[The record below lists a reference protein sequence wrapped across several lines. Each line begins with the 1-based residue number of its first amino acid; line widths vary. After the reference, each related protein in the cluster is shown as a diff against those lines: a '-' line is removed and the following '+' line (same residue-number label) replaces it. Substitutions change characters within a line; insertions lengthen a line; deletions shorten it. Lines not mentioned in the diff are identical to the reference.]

1 MNTQSRT
8 EAHKVFADL
17 YRKSRPPEHQ
27 QLVDDA
33 IKKSNDV
40 FIRIDLIQKVDE
52 DYNKKLKENTL
63 EIKKENRDRSQNR
76 VARSRQ
82 EERTVSGELS
92 SSKNKS
98 KKKKEVQQV
107 ATPGGGF
114 LSTLFGL
121 NNNIT
126 KFAKETGTIE
136 LGLFGRNPTISS
148 NVEKIFKYL
157 KEDQIIATIQALK
170 LCEQQGWRIWNPL
183 IYNVVNNFNRFFNAF
198 ISLDSLFLDRISPEV
213 FLDRSLKMQMYYVR
227 LLSRNDSRDIILE
240 NVPEMVKQDEK
251 LSTKLPL
258 ILSGLSYGLSLE
270 TVRPKMS
277 EAISAF
283 YIVVHKKMMGW
294 DDVTK
299 ILSVPPINTSKYQAS
314 QEISKEV
321 ELTISRISD
330 EITTKL
336 QKREEIVA
344 LRTRYFKIDDKGKIS
359 FDFLNQVIED
369 YFTHHYPENM
379 NTEGIK
385 SQYKTMPHRLLYLLL
400 RDFQSVFVSLLEGYV
415 KVGDKNNQT
424 DVTLV
429 QPGLFK
435 SEIETI
441 NTIIRTID
449 AFNRKYPSF
458 QYSFPQFSKDFQQGA
473 TDQIA
478 NNIIS
483 VLTEASEFFGE
494 FAGKINII
502 VENHLLAKQYEAA
515 GQLNDK
521 IYSTKEKVIEDIKIL
536 HRFLPHYDSRMVTR
550 DRINGM
556 MLIDIFINMAKLL
569 YNYALIF
576 KDKTTTHR
584 LTQNKKI
591 EDDLAKLNI
600 EFERLTGKPY
610 DVSKLELKTETDTE
624 INDDFGNE

>member
-27 QLVDDA
+27 QLIDDA

-40 FIRIDLIQKVDE
+40 FIRIDLIQKIDE
-52 DYNKKLKENTL
+52 DYGKKLKAENQEPKK
-63 EIKKENRDRSQNR
+63 EIKNRP
-76 VARSRQ
+76 AKSRQ
-82 EERTVSGELS
+82 EDRTISGETAA
-92 SSKNKS
+92 KREVR
-98 KKKKEVQQV
+98 KKKETQQ
-107 ATPGGGF
+107 AAPSPGGGF
-114 LSTLFGL
+114 LSNLFGL

-126 KFAKETGTIE
+126 KFAKDSGAID
-136 LGLFGRNPTISS
+136 LGLFGRNPTISN
-148 NVEKIFKYL
+148 NVEKVFKYL
-157 KEDQIIATIQALK
+157 KEDQILATIQALR

-183 IYNVVNNFNRFFNAF
+183 IYNVINNFNRFFNAF

-227 LLSRNDSRDIILE
+227 LLSRNDCRDIILE

-258 ILSGLSYGLSLE
+258 ILSSLSYALSLE
-270 TVRPKMS
+270 SVRPKMS
-277 EAISAF
+277 DTIAAF
-283 YIVVHKKMMGW
+283 YIVVHKRMMSW
-294 DDVTK
+294 EDITK
-299 ILSVPPINTSKYQAS
+299 SLAVPPINTSKYQAS

-321 ELTISRISD
+321 ELTIARISD
-330 EITTKL
+330 EISTKL
-336 QKREEIVA
+336 QKREEVVG
-344 LRTRYFKIDDKGKIS
+344 LRTRYFKIDDNGKIS
-359 FDFLNQVIED
+359 FDFLNLVIED

-385 SQYKTMPHRLLYLLL
+385 SQYKTMPHKLLYLLL
-400 RDFQSVFVSLLEGYV
+400 RDFQSVFISLLEGYV

-424 DVTLV
+424 DVILIS
-429 QPGLFK
+429 PGVFK

-483 VLTEASEFFGE
+483 VLTEASEFFGQ

-521 IYSTKEKVIEDIKIL
+521 IYSTKEKVIEDIRIL
-536 HRFLPHYDSRMVTR
+536 HRFLPHYDSRMFTR

-556 MLIDIFINMAKLL
+556 MLIDVFINMAKLL

-576 KDKTTTHR
+576 KDKTTTFK
-584 LTQNKKI
+584 LTQNKRI
-591 EDDLAKLNI
+591 EDDLAKLNL
-600 EFERLTGKPY
+600 EFERLTGKPF
-610 DVSKLELKTETDTE
+610 DVSKLEIRADTDSE
-624 INDDFGNE
+624 ISDSIGEV